1 MLSCSAQDQTLEP
14 SLVCYDKIYVY
25 IKMVFCFTCAQCLKL
40 LQTHAGGFRLSFL
53 LFVVLSTALHIEHR
67 VTWGYFRIKFKL
79 FFSHGLF
86 VAAIYLKNMVTQYW
100 PDREP
105 PPGEAVFPFNIHEND
120 RQQIRDNI
128 VEGIIRSPD
137 LVRYFSA
144 MQRYIYSSGFQIYQ
158 SRCVR
163 ISISWEMK

>member
-1 MLSCSAQDQTLEP
+1 MPWL
-14 SLVCYDKIYVY
+14 
-25 IKMVFCFTCAQCLKL
+25 
-40 LQTHAGGFRLSFL
+40 AGGLADPGLSLL
-53 LFVVLSTALHIEHR
+53 LFSN
-67 VTWGYFRIKFKL
+67 
-79 FFSHGLF
+79 

-137 LVRYFSA
+137 LVRCA
-144 MQRYIYSSGFQIYQ
+144 VLRWRAGGGPRGAAAKCMRRG
-158 SRCVR
+158 VR
-163 ISISWEMK
+163 FYRQGPQCLWHMISLE